1 MKTIRLKTLSMLNF
15 KGIRRQEITFNT
27 EGITTIS
34 GRNATGKS
42 TVRDAFLWLM
52 FDKNAAGEKDFGIK
66 TNDPQGNPIPQLPHE
81 VSATLLVDGTE
92 LRLRKCLAEK
102 WVKKAG
108 ATEKAF
114 SGNTTEYYINDVPKK
129 AGEYNQHI
137 ANLCDETVFR
147 TITNPAYLPSMKRD
161 QLRPLLFQ
169 MAGEVTDAD
178 IAGDDRDLQGLLDLV
193 TGKSIAELL
202 EQTKAEKARIK
213 HELDGLPAR
222 IDELQRTMPGAEDWD
237 ALASRITRCE
247 EQIEGI
253 DRQLEDA
260 AKAVEAANAR
270 RVQMAQ
276 AIADKKMQRAR
287 LESDIRA
294 KAMTDYNRQSRKQQE
309 LKSRHDNLGY
319 AIANHRNTLANI
331 EADICLLQAVMDR
344 NNDRLEELRQQW
356 HDTNAETFTP
366 DEHDLICPT
375 CGRPLD
381 DDDAVAKLD
390 EMKAR
395 FNAAK
400 AARLA
405 DNQKQGMAV
414 KARIQQTLDD
424 IAARNAEADRIKEE
438 IASLTKE
445 QQTIESDPLYTAAID
460 KPDTG
465 HAVLCSVEIDA
476 LDDEIRRMEASLPEA
491 VRPADHTELKESRRR
506 IANQLQELRDAL
518 SKKQHID
525 HINAR
530 IDELTARQRDL
541 SQLLADREQVES
553 WIDKFNKRKV
563 ELVEDKINAL
573 FALVKWK
580 MYRPLI
586 NGGEEPVCIPMI
598 NGVDYRDANAAAR
611 MNAGLDIINAFCQH
625 HGVHAPIFVDNAE
638 GVNQLLPTASQM
650 IRLVVTDEPQL
661 TITYQE
667 QSL

>member
-1 MKTIRLKTLSMLNF
+1 MKTIKLKTLVMLNF
-15 KGIRRQEITFNT
+15 KGIRKQEITFNPD
-27 EGITTIS
+27 GITTIS

-92 LRLRKCLAEK
+92 LRLRKCLTEK

-108 ATEKAF
+108 ATEKTF

-129 AGEYNQHI
+129 VGEYNQHI

-169 MAGEVTDAD
+169 MAGEVTDTD
-178 IAGDDRDLQGLLDLV
+178 IAGNDRDLQGLLDLV

-202 EQTKAEKARIK
+202 EQNKAEKARIK

-222 IDELQRTMPGAEDWD
+222 IDELQRTMPEAEDWD
-237 ALASRITRCE
+237 ALASKIAKCKG
-247 EQIEGI
+247 QIEGI
-253 DRQLEDA
+253 DQKLEDS

-270 RVQMAQ
+270 RVLMVQD
-276 AIADKKMQRAR
+276 ISNKKMERAK

-294 KAMTDYNRQSRKQQE
+294 KAMADYNVQVQKQQE
-309 LKSRHDNLGY
+309 LKSRHDNLGF
-319 AIANHRNTLANI
+319 AIANHRNTLSNI
-331 EADICLLQAVMDR
+331 VADICLLQEDMDR
-344 NNDRLEELRQQW
+344 RNERLEILREQW
-356 HDTNAETFTP
+356 RETNAEVFTP
-366 DEHDLICPT
+366 NEHDLICPT

-381 DDDAVAKLD
+381 DEDAAAKLD

-395 FNAAK
+395 FNTAK
-400 AARLA
+400 AARLT
-405 DNQKQGMAV
+405 DNQKQGMII
-414 KARIQQTLDD
+414 KAQIQQALEG
-424 IAARNAEADRIKEE
+424 ISARNAEANRIKEE
-438 IASLTKE
+438 IARLTNE
-445 QQTIESDPLYTAAID
+445 RQAIESDPLYTMNIE
-460 KPDTG
+460 KPDTD

-476 LDDEIRRMEASLPEA
+476 LNDEIRRIEMSLPEA
-491 VRPADHTELKESRRR
+491 VKPADHTELKEARQR
-506 IANQLQELRDAL
+506 IATQLQDLRAAL
-518 SKKQHID
+518 YKKQHID

-530 IDELTARQRDL
+530 IDELTARQREL

-625 HGVHAPIFVDNAE
+625 HGVYAPIFVDNAE
-638 GVNQLLPTASQM
+638 GVNELLPTASQM
-650 IRLVVTDEPQL
+650 IHLVVTNEPQL
-661 TITYQE
+661 TITY
-667 QSL
+667 

>member
-1 MKTIRLKTLSMLNF
+1 MKTIKLKTLSMLNF
-15 KGIRRQEITFNT
+15 KGIREKQITFNPD
-27 EGITTIS
+27 GITTIS

-66 TNDPQGNPIPQLPHE
+66 TNDAQGNPIPQLSHE

-92 LRLRKCLAEK
+92 LRLRKCLTEK

-108 ATEKAF
+108 ATEKTF

-129 AGEYNQHI
+129 AGEYNQYI

-161 QLRPLLFQ
+161 QLRPLLFE
-169 MAGEVTDAD
+169 MAGEITNED
-178 IAGDDRDLQGLLDLV
+178 IVGNDRDLQGLLDLV

-237 ALASRITRCE
+237 ALASKIAKCE
-247 EQIEGI
+247 GQIEGI
-253 DRQLEDA
+253 DQQLEDS

-270 RVQMAQ
+270 RMELAQ
-276 AIADKKMQRAR
+276 DIAGKKMERAK

-294 KAMTDYNRQSRKQQE
+294 KAMADYNVQMQRKQK
-309 LKSRHDNLGY
+309 LKSRHDNLGF
-319 AIANHRNTLANI
+319 AIANHRNTLSNI
-331 EADICLLQAVMDR
+331 EADICLLQADMDR
-344 NNDRLEELRQQW
+344 RNERLEILREQW
-356 HDTNAETFTP
+356 RETNAEVFTP
-366 DEHDLICPT
+366 NEHDLICPT

-381 DDDAVAKLD
+381 DEDAAAKLD
-390 EMKAR
+390 EMKAC
-395 FNAAK
+395 FNTAK
-400 AARLA
+400 AARLT
-405 DNQKQGMAV
+405 DNQKQGMII
-414 KARIQQTLDD
+414 KAQIQQALEG

-438 IASLTKE
+438 IARLANE
-445 QQTIESDPLYTAAID
+445 RQAIESDPLYTMNIE
-460 KPDTG
+460 KPDTDR
-465 HAVLCSVEIDA
+465 AVLCSVEIDA
-476 LDDEIRRMEASLPEA
+476 MDDEIRRMEASLPET
-491 VRPADHTELKESRRR
+491 VRPADHTELKESRQR
-506 IANQLQELRDAL
+506 IEQQLQELRAAL
-518 SKKQHID
+518 YKKQHID

-573 FALVKWK
+573 FALVRWK

-586 NGGEEPVCIPMI
+586 NGGEEPVCIPMV
-598 NGVDYRDANAAAR
+598 NGVDYRDANASAR

-625 HGVHAPIFVDNAE
+625 HGVYAPIFVDNAE
-638 GVNQLLPTASQM
+638 GVNELLPTASQM
-650 IRLVVTDEPQL
+650 IRLVVTNEPQL
-661 TITYQE
+661 TVTY
-667 QSL
+667 

>member
-66 TNDPQGNPIPQLPHE
+66 TNDTNGNPIPQLPHE
-81 VSATLLVDGTE
+81 VSATLLVDGQE
-92 LRLRKCLAEK
+92 LRLRKCLTEK

-108 ATEKAF
+108 ATEKTF

-129 AGEYNQHI
+129 AGEYNQYI

-147 TITNPAYLPSMKRD
+147 TITNPAYLPSMNRD

-178 IAGDDRDLQGLLDLV
+178 IAGNDRDLQGLLDLV

-213 HELDGLPAR
+213 NELDGLPAR
-222 IDELQRTMPGAEDWD
+222 IDELQRTMPEPEDWD
-237 ALASRITRCE
+237 ALASRKTRCE
-247 EQIEGI
+247 EQVEGI

-260 AKAVEAANAR
+260 AKAVEAANASR
-270 RVQMAQ
+270 LKLVQ
-276 AIADKKMQRAR
+276 AIADKKMERAK

-294 KAMTDYNRQSRKQQE
+294 KAMTDYNIQSRKQQE
-309 LKSRHDNLGY
+309 LKSRRDNLGY

-331 EADICLLQAVMDR
+331 EADICLLQAETDR
-344 NNDRLEELRQQW
+344 ENDRLEELRKQW

-366 DEHDLICPT
+366 NEHDLVCPT

-381 DDDAVAKLD
+381 DEDAIAKLD
-390 EMKAR
+390 EIKSR
-395 FNAAK
+395 FNASK
-400 AARLA
+400 AARLS
-405 DNQKQGMAV
+405 DNQKQGMAI
-414 KARIQQTLDD
+414 KAKIQQTLDG
-424 IAARNAEADRIKEE
+424 ITARNAEADRIKEE
-438 IASLTKE
+438 IARLAAE
-445 QQTIESDPLYTAAID
+445 QQAIESDPLYAAAID
-460 KPDTG
+460 KPDTDR
-465 HAVLCSVEIDA
+465 AVLESVEMDA
-476 LDDEIRRMEASLPEA
+476 LNDEIRRMETSLPEA
-491 VRPADHTELKESRRR
+491 VRPADHTELKESRQR
-506 IANQLQELRDAL
+506 IVQQLQELRAAL
-518 SKKQHID
+518 YKKQHID

-530 IDELTARQRDL
+530 IDELTERQREL
-541 SQLLADREQVES
+541 AQHLADRERVES

-625 HGVHAPIFVDNAE
+625 HGVYAPIFVDNAE

-650 IRLVVTDEPQL
+650 IRLVVTNEPQL
-661 TITYQE
+661 TITY
-667 QSL
+667 